1 MKKYICLRRHI
12 FKITYV
18 NTTLFILFQIFFEK
32 KKVNRFK
39 NHSIINSNVAFQ
51 NIQFI
56 RFSILTVSC
65 KALRF
70 FFKTVDNRGATRV
83 PENFFVL
90 FDRILSRADKS
101 AASKKSGVWRVLSQV
116 STLEAS
122 LGYKVSRPLFLVELS
137 RRVFSITLVGI
148 TQPRHSLRS
157 D

>member
-1 MKKYICLRRHI
+1 MKKYICLRKHI

-18 NTTLFILFQIFFEK
+18 NTTLFTFYFFFCEK
-32 KKVNRFK
+32 KKRIILKAINYK
-39 NHSIINSNVAFQ
+39 CSLPKYPIYSIFYFDCFLQNS
-51 NIQFI
+51 
-56 RFSILTVSC
+56 SILLSQ
-65 KALRF
+65 
-70 FFKTVDNRGATRV
+70 TVDNRAATRV

-90 FDRILSRADKS
+90 SDRILSQADKS